1 MEAIILILL
10 GTLVIVS
17 LLANAFRKDGN
28 DVRAT
33 LAKADKANFELKAKV
48 AELEIELN
56 NRPTWASVDRA
67 YKAGRQDTIKAIAAE
82 EGLRV
87 AEAVEAKAQANVKAF
102 TKRSQR

>member
-10 GTLVIVS
+10 GVLVVVS
-17 LLANAFRKDGN
+17 LIANALKRDG
-28 DVRAT
+28 DDTRVLLT
-33 LAKADKANFELKAKV
+33 KADKNILELKAKV
-48 AELEIELN
+48 AELEAELSG
-56 NRPTWASVDRA
+56 RPTWASVDRA

-87 AEAVEAKAQANVKAF
+87 AEAVKAKAQANVKAF